1 MADKYFIVDLQ
12 RTNLIGIFTFWKS
25 NKRGYTIA
33 INEAGI
39 YSEEES
45 LAMINDDVNGDTVR
59 IPVPNNLKLDVKIE
73 ESLNNLK

>member
-1 MADKYFIVDLQ
+1 MADKYFMVDLQ

-45 LAMINDDVNGDTVR
+45 LAMINDDVKGDTVR

-73 ESLNNLK
+73 ESLNNL

>member
-73 ESLNNLK
+73 ESLNNL

>member
-1 MADKYFIVDLQ
+1 MADKYFLVDLQ

-45 LAMINDDVNGDTVR
+45 LAMINADVKGDTVR

-73 ESLNNLK
+73 ESLNNL

>member
-45 LAMINDDVNGDTVR
+45 LAMINDDVEGDTVR

-73 ESLNNLK
+73 ESLNNL

>member
-25 NKRGYTIA
+25 NKRGYNIA

-45 LAMINDDVNGDTVR
+45 LALINDDVKGDTVR

-73 ESLNNLK
+73 ESLNNL

>member
-45 LAMINDDVNGDTVR
+45 LALINDDVKGDTVR

-73 ESLNNLK
+73 ESFNNL

>member
-39 YSEEES
+39 YSDAES
-45 LAMINDDVNGDTVR
+45 IAIVNDDIEGYTVR

-73 ESLNNLK
+73 ESLNNL

>member
-1 MADKYFIVDLQ
+1 MADKYFMVDLQ
-12 RTNLIGIFTFWKS
+12 RTNLTGIFTFWKS

-73 ESLNNLK
+73 ESLNNL

>member
-45 LAMINDDVNGDTVR
+45 LALINDDVKGDTVR

-73 ESLNNLK
+73 ESLGK

>member
-1 MADKYFIVDLQ
+1 MADKYFMVDLQ

-45 LAMINDDVNGDTVR
+45 LAMINDDVTGDTVR

-73 ESLNNLK
+73 ESLNNL

>member
-1 MADKYFIVDLQ
+1 MADKYFLVDLQ

-45 LAMINDDVNGDTVR
+45 LALINDDVKGDTVR

-73 ESLNNLK
+73 ESLNNL

>member
-45 LAMINDDVNGDTVR
+45 LALINDDVKGDTVR

-73 ESLNNLK
+73 ESLNNL

>member
-33 INEAGI
+33 IDEAGI

-45 LAMINDDVNGDTVR
+45 LALINDDVKGDTVR

-73 ESLNNLK
+73 ESLNNL

>member
-45 LAMINDDVNGDTVR
+45 LALINDDVKGDTVR
-59 IPVPNNLKLDVKIE
+59 IHVPNNLKLDIKIK
-73 ESLNNLK
+73 ESLNNL

>member
-1 MADKYFIVDLQ
+1 MADKYFMVDLQ

-45 LAMINDDVNGDTVR
+45 LALINDDVKGDTVR

-73 ESLNNLK
+73 ESLNNL